1 MIIYF
6 SRLSI
11 GIKMSSF
18 NKICQLV
25 SLIKSEIGCSD
36 QVIVSA
42 FKKALEEEEKKIE
55 KSDDDKKEKDKP
67 KNEGNICSYV
77 YQRGDKKGEKCIYPV
92 KEGKSYCSRHF
103 KKNTDE
109 KKKEKTCNKKMEN
122 VKAVLRLIKNMK
134 DKDIVI
140 RKNKFDNFE
149 TENGLLYDP
158 ETREIYAY
166 QGEDGKIRDL
176 WKAEIEWCKE
186 RNMKFKYPFN
196 MSLENDNET
205 KSSTSSLS
213 KEENVEVTDD
223 MFYEEELDDEDN
235 EEMDY

>member
-1 MIIYF
+1 
-6 SRLSI
+6 
-11 GIKMSSF
+11 MSSF
-18 NKICQLV
+18 NRICQLV
-25 SLIKSEIGCSD
+25 SLIKNEVGCSD

-42 FKKALEEEEKKIE
+42 FKKALKDEEKKFSERKEE
-55 KSDDDKKEKDKP
+55 KVVKTDS
-67 KNEGNICSYV
+67 NICSYV
-77 YQRGDKKGEKCIYPV
+77 YQRGEKKGEKCIYPV
-92 KEGKSYCSRHF
+92 KDGKSYCSRHF

-109 KKKEKTCNKKMEN
+109 KKKEKTCNKKMDN

-134 DKDIVI
+134 EKDIVI

-158 ETREIYAY
+158 ESREIYAY

-176 WKAEIEWCKE
+176 WKSEIDWCKE

-205 KSSTSSLS
+205 KSSCSSS
-213 KEENVEVTDD
+213 DKEETVEVSDD
-223 MFYEEELDDEDN
+223 TFYEEELDDDEVN